1 MKQEVAWSDKKIT
14 RWPVSGPRLELNTSR
29 IRSRST
35 NYSAA
40 ARHSAALL
48 FHLSHKILVT
58 SEKQRT
64 LILETNV
71 NRSVDTANELAE
83 CYKMESA
90 TVYFKRVQD
99 QTRYFGS
106 KITCFMQGL
115 QVPSCGLHSIN
126 SVPSERDRKAKRD

>member
-14 RWPVSGPRLELNTSR
+14 RWPVSGSRLELNTSR

-40 ARHSAALL
+40 ARRSAALL

-58 SEKQRT
+58 LEKQRI

-71 NRSVDTANELAE
+71 NRSVDTANE
-83 CYKMESA
+83 
-90 TVYFKRVQD
+90 VQ
-99 QTRYFGS
+99 
-106 KITCFMQGL
+106 
-115 QVPSCGLHSIN
+115 SCLLGCTA
-126 SVPSERDRKAKRD
+126 V